1 MLRGA
6 MPVGTKLKSS
16 LQGGLAGV
24 TLPQEELSI
33 IRLLSKCYKLKKKKK
48 DSFMFKTLKLS

>member
-1 MLRGA
+1 

-33 IRLLSKCYKLKKKKK
+33 IGLFSKCYKLKKKKV
-48 DSFMFKTLKLS
+48 SFMFKTLKLS

>member
-1 MLRGA
+1 

-33 IRLLSKCYKLKKKKK
+33 IGLLSKCYKLKKKKK
-48 DSFMFKTLKLS
+48 VSLMFKTLKLS